1 MESGRRIILVVDDDE
16 DVRNLAA
23 AVVEELGYGVRTAC
37 DGGEALRV
45 LREDGSIDLLF
56 TDVVMPGN
64 LSGFALARRAKALRP
79 ELLVIYATGYF
90 DGVPD
95 AASIHGPILSKP
107 YRPAELGRQLGA
119 AFADDAAPSCS
130 WRR

>member
-1 MESGRRIILVVDDDE
+1 MESGRRIILVVDDDA
-16 DVRNLAA
+16 DVRSLAA
-23 AVVEELGYGVRTAC
+23 AVVKELGYGVRTAA

-45 LREDGSIDLLF
+45 LREDRSVDLLF
-56 TDVVMPGN
+56 TDVVMPGD

-79 ELLVIYATGYF
+79 ELRVIYATGYF
-90 DGVPD
+90 DGVPE

-119 AFADDAAPSCS
+119 AFADGAAPSC
-130 WRR
+130 RR